1 LRRFIRRTP
10 SPALV
15 IAIIA
20 LFVALGGVSSG
31 LVGRATVFSDDIVNN
46 TVKSKDIKNNGV
58 KGKDVRTDTLNG
70 SDIVESSLGRVP
82 GANNANN
89 ADDSDELG
97 GVPASGYQ
105 RTSRLLFG
113 AATTT
118 GGTFTVIPERSQ
130 GLVGGAVA
138 SNPGFFEFEFDRD
151 VSSCTWL
158 ASAGNTGV
166 GTAAFMANPRA
177 PRAGQPNTRIGVVVF
192 DAAGAQANP
201 NTVFVEVLCP
211 S

>member
-1 LRRFIRRTP
+1 MRRFIRRTP

-15 IAIIA
+15 IAMIA
-20 LFVALGGVSSG
+20 LFVALGGVSFG
-31 LVGRATVFSDDIVNN
+31 LAGRANVFSDDIVNN
-46 TVKSKDIKNNGV
+46 SIKSKDIKNNAV
-58 KGKDVRTDTLNG
+58 KGADVR
-70 SDIVESSLGRVP
+70 ESSLGQVP
-82 GANNANN
+82 GADTANTANSADNA
-89 ADDSDELG
+89 AQLG
-97 GVPASGYQ
+97 GVGPNGYQ

-138 SNPGFFEFEFDRD
+138 SSPGFFEFEFERD
-151 VSSCTWL
+151 VSNCTWL
-158 ASAGNTGV
+158 ASAGNTGA

-192 DAAGAQANP
+192 DQAGAQVNP